1 MEAHLHLPSDIE
13 VGLKG
18 VLYISDRSNNRIR
31 KVDLDG
37 TITTLAGIGLPG
49 FGGDFGLAVNALL
62 KYPFGIS
69 LDRHGNLYIADR
81 GNNRIRK
88 VDSGGIITTLAG
100 DSMHAFGG
108 DLRPAATYSN
118 LAYPTD
124 VVVDEMDNVYIAD
137 RNNNRIR
144 KIDGQGVIT
153 SFMGTWATLILTVIT
168 KLLQK
173 RACICLSL

>member
-1 MEAHLHLPSDIE
+1 MDDKSNVYIADRNNHRIRKVSPDGIISTVAGTGVADFGGDGGSALEAQLHLPSDIE

-37 TITTLAGIGLPG
+37 TITTVAGIGLPG

-100 DSMHAFGG
+100 GQHA
-108 DLRPAATYSN
+108 
-118 LAYPTD
+118 
-124 VVVDEMDNVYIAD
+124 
-137 RNNNRIR
+137 
-144 KIDGQGVIT
+144 
-153 SFMGTWATLILTVIT
+153 
-168 KLLQK
+168 
-173 RACICLSL
+173 CLWG